1 MKTLKSKII
10 ALENLH
16 LVISTLLILVIGLV
30 YGISPNDTLPKLFG
44 FIVENINLKNVF
56 RSLMGL
62 YIAMSSIWLMA
73 IINKKLWVT
82 ATITNIAFMSG
93 LAIGRIISLI
103 FDGIPGIYFLLGL
116 IGEIVLAVWGIVNLL
131 HYKRKS

>member
-30 YGISPNDTLPKLFG
+30 YGICPNDTLPKLFG